1 MLKDNILI
9 LYIIKLLKSGQQEML
24 NLECAKNR
32 MSENSMSK
40 NSSLASE
47 AIGHLG

>member
-1 MLKDNILI
+1 VLKNV
-9 LYIIKLLKSGQQEML
+9 QQEML

-32 MSENSMSK
+32 PPKNNMSK

-47 AIGHLG
+47 VIGHLG

>member
-1 MLKDNILI
+1 M
-9 LYIIKLLKSGQQEML
+9 LKSGQQEML

-32 MSENSMSK
+32 MHKNSMSK

-47 AIGHLG
+47 VIGHLW